1 MSKPKTNWLTKLC
14 RLLGRFS
21 IKISCTENKDN
32 NGRYDGNHIA
42 LSTMLGVT
50 SVMLGVLSLVLHNS
64 NCQVLEI
71 STFCCSCK
79 CRKKGRADTQKNATD
94 ENDDSDDDL
103 VVV

>member
-1 MSKPKTNWLTKLC
+1 MVDTT
-14 RLLGRFS
+14 G
-21 IKISCTENKDN
+21 T
-32 NGRYDGNHIA
+32 IA

-71 STFCCSCK
+71 STFCCSCR
-79 CRKKGRADTQKNATD
+79 CRKKGRPDTQKNASHED
-94 ENDDSDDDL
+94 DDSDDDES

>member
-1 MSKPKTNWLTKLC
+1 MVDTTST
-14 RLLGRFS
+14 
-21 IKISCTENKDN
+21 
-32 NGRYDGNHIA
+32 IA
-42 LSTMLGVT
+42 ISTMLGVT

-79 CRKKGRADTQKNATD
+79 CRKKGQDDTQNNASHED
-94 ENDDSDDDL
+94 DDSNDDS